1 MAPNR
6 KKRYALIWWVNSEY
20 RDTIELTHFPQKQR
34 KINDIAT
41 LVWQNHKTGE
51 KSKSQAKILA
61 ISGKYLYI

>member
-1 MAPNR
+1 MARNR
-6 KKRYALIWWVNSEY
+6 KKRFSLIWWVNSEY
-20 RDTIELTHFPQKQR
+20 RDAIELTNFPQKQR
-34 KINDIAT
+34 KINHIAT